1 MAKKWDVPG
10 RAAVA
15 QAQIR
20 AAVEFLLEGK
30 IGFERAQVVDEIVA
44 EVRGL
49 GRGSRS
55 AVQADALTDR
65 DEYERDSWSRGAAHH
80 IVNSA
85 MRAVEPLPKENQI
98 SLLREIAKLC
108 LWHIPESHDE
118 ARKLKDW
125 P

>member
-15 QAQIR
+15 QGQIR

-44 EVRGL
+44 EVRGI

-55 AVQADALTDR
+55 AAQADALTDR
-65 DEYERDSWSRGAAHH
+65 DEYERDSWSRG
-80 IVNSA
+80 
-85 MRAVEPLPKENQI
+85 LPI
-98 SLLREIAKLC
+98 T
-108 LWHIPESHDE
+108 
-118 ARKLKDW
+118 
-125 P
+125 